1 MQGQHRYVPVKSFS
15 GQHRFQH
22 RAWVMAIAELSA
34 TGTCWH
40 PSVTPATSKTQAR
53 APEASKPERAWR
65 QHLETRD
72 RGRTGRSRAAMK
84 HDCGARLQGAAL
96 GRRRDGGLPSG
107 PRTLWF
113 CWHAASGSPRHVPSD
128 RQECGPR
135 TRRPQGRFSGPEAS
149 RPAACSPR
157 SGSAWQAGRVDRT
170 PLLPSVAP
178 EAPRAS
184 STCSRQ
190 AHGCLELIGK
200 LLAGLSLTST
210 SREGTP
216 SP

>member
-1 MQGQHRYVPVKSFS
+1 MQGQCRYVPVKPFS

-22 RAWVMAIAELSA
+22 RASVMATAELSA

-40 PSVTPATSKTQAR
+40 PSVTPAASKTQAR

-65 QHLETRD
+65 QHLETCD

-84 HDCGARLQGAAL
+84 HDCGARLQRAAL

-107 PRTLWF
+107 PRTLRF
-113 CWHAASGSPRHVPSD
+113 CWHAASGSLRRVPSG

-135 TRRPQGRFSGPEAS
+135 TRRPQGRFSSPEAS

-157 SGSAWQAGRVDRT
+157 SGSARQAGRVDRT
-170 PLLPSVAP
+170 PLLPSVVP
-178 EAPRAS
+178 EAPRS
-184 STCSRQ
+184 FSTWSGR
-190 AHGCLELIGK
+190 AYGCLELIGK
-200 LLAGLSLTST
+200 LLAGLSLTGT